1 VVSQPVYV
9 LHMGLAAV
17 FTPGL
22 LKAGSERAAGL
33 ASRLS
38 FPFKALLSAGA
49 LLYLLAVSFAWPL
62 NPLPRL
68 LPSAYVVAW
77 AIPLTILALLLQG
90 ILHPARSEL
99 MSAGH
104 APRLLRLEIASSSL
118 LCLLAATAPLT
129 GVLAVHW
136 VEWSRALSASGCS
149 SAPAH
154 GSTRKDDPNL
164 RRTLTR

>member
-1 VVSQPVYV
+1 MVSQPVYV

-129 GVLAVHW
+129 GALAVPLGGVVQGLVSLW
-136 VEWSRALSASGCS
+136 LFERARARIYAKG
-149 SAPAH
+149 
-154 GSTRKDDPNL
+154 
-164 RRTLTR
+164 